1 MIFRQSVIRL
11 FGRRDILLVGEA
23 ELRHNVF
30 CIRKLR
36 QLRLRLLHGL
46 FVLLER
52 LFAGSQPLVFCFQA
66 VLAGF
71 VQLIVGCSCIVDDL
85 GVFSI
90 YITCVLRQLLHE
102 RPCFRRCLEKFFVF
116 SFDLFQRRDAVL
128 ELRHVGRRNQRLAVL
143 GQRVIDVL
151 RVTDRCFIFQLDL
164 LGRRKL
170 LDDCVYL
177 RCFLRCVAAEK
188 RLGLPNTSIHL
199 HIEHM
204 LCVKLDAVK
213 DVAVLP
219 RAIVHAVLCAF
230 DRLDGEGVFSL
241 ILFAG
246 SVSAGHSVLE
256 RVVIRKCAGKRFTS
270 IV

>member
-1 MIFRQSVIRL
+1 MV
-11 FGRRDILLVGEA
+11 
-23 ELRHNVF
+23 
-30 CIRKLR
+30 
-36 QLRLRLLHGL
+36 
-46 FVLLER
+46 
-52 LFAGSQPLVFCFQA
+52 
-66 VLAGF
+66 
-71 VQLIVGCSCIVDDL
+71 
-85 GVFSI
+85 SI
-90 YITCVLRQLLHE
+90 YITCVLRQLLHK
-102 RPCFRRCLEKFFVF
+102 RSCRLRCLEKFFVF

-177 RCFLRCVAAEK
+177 RRFLRCVAAEK

-213 DVAVLP
+213 DVTVLP

-230 DRLDGEGVFSL
+230 DRRDGEGVFSL

-246 SVSAGHSVLE
+246 SVSAGHGVWE

>member
-1 MIFRQSVIRL
+1 MLVFREERPLVFGQRIVRL
-11 FGRRDILLVGEA
+11 LRSRHVLFIGEA
-23 ELRHNVF
+23 ELRHHVL
-30 CIRKLR
+30 RSRELR
-36 QLRLRLLHGL
+36 QQRLHLLYRF

-85 GVFSI
+85 GVVSI

-177 RCFLRCVAAEK
+177 RRFLRCVAAEK
-188 RLGLPNTSIHL
+188 TLLSCHAPSSMRYCAPSIGVT
-199 HIEHM
+199 
-204 LCVKLDAVK
+204 VKVYF
-213 DVAVLP
+213 P
-219 RAIVHAVLCAF
+219 
-230 DRLDGEGVFSL
+230 
-241 ILFAG
+241 LFFLLA
-246 SVSAGHSVLE
+246 A
-256 RVVIRKCAGKRFTS
+256 
-270 IV
+270 